1 MIHARAT
8 SRRSATILAL
18 ALSGVA
24 AGASAAGAAQA
35 IGAAPADKP
44 GTVEA
49 VVVTARRIA
58 EPLQKTPIS
67 ITAFTAHDLVVR
79 NVTDLSRIAAYTPN
93 LVFDRGTGD
102 TGSSNTAQI
111 FIRGIGQSDFLFT
124 TDPGVGVYIDGIY
137 LPTSVGALMNLDDVK
152 QVEVLKGPQG
162 TLFGQNTVGGAI
174 NITTRAPADRF
185 GGDAS
190 VTLGNYA
197 TRFFTGTVNLPLAS
211 DLLTSLSFSSQN
223 ENGYVKRP
231 SDNSTEG
238 DVDEQ
243 VVRGQVL
250 WTPTSDFSLRLIGDY
265 TQERE
270 HAIPEVELGV
280 NTSAPVL
287 SLWNALVGGPAGT
300 PYTPASISPDP
311 NVDFGTGP
319 NYSDL
324 TVWGVS
330 ATASWRLGNATLKSI
345 SSFRRQ
351 DAAFGIDTDHSAV
364 TYVFQTVADR
374 QDQFS
379 QEFQLLGSAFGD
391 RLNYVFGMTYF
402 HLSGVDHYHL
412 DIAPGLFPIIG
423 LDINELILTQL
434 DSSSY
439 SGYGHVDYKLTS
451 KLSVSAGLRYSY
463 VHKTLHEDLQLL
475 ASDVTKFDVNPS
487 DNWNA
492 LTPQFGLQYQ
502 WTPNAMT
509 YVSAARGFKAGG
521 FNGRAA
527 TTFIAETPFNP
538 EYVWTYEAGFKT
550 EWFDRRALLNG
561 AAFYSSYTNLQLTTV
576 VPDPTSG
583 GGVAAIVQNA
593 GAARIDGF
601 ELDAIAVPVRN
612 LNVNLDVGYLD
623 SKYTSLNP
631 NVQGIT
637 LSSKLPKTPKWTVT
651 VGADY
656 TWLLPRGEL
665 TLRSD
670 YSFRSTVQEVANN
683 DPLLVQ
689 SGFGVL
695 SANLRYRP
703 AGASWS
709 VSAYGTNITN
719 TRYMTNGLTAFNSL
733 GIAGATY
740 GHPREYGARLDFRF

>member
-1 MIHARAT
+1 MTIVKPT
-8 SRRSATILAL
+8 SRRAAMTLAL
-18 ALSGVA
+18 ALSGIAV
-24 AGASAAGAAQA
+24 GAQAAGAAEA
-35 IGAAPADKP
+35 IGATSADNP
-44 GTVEA
+44 NTVEA

-58 EPLQKTPIS
+58 EPIQKTPIS

-137 LPTSVGALMNLDDVK
+137 LPTSIGAVMDLDDVQ

-174 NITTRAPADRF
+174 NITTREPTEQF
-185 GGDAS
+185 GGDGS

-197 TRFFTGTVNLPLAS
+197 TRFFTGTVNVPLAP
-211 DLLTSLSFSSQN
+211 DLLSSLSFSSRN

-238 DVDEQ
+238 DVDSQ
-243 VVRGQVL
+243 VVRGQIL
-250 WTPTSDFSLRLIGDY
+250 WTPASDFTLRLIGDY
-265 TQERE
+265 TQQRE

-280 NTSAPVL
+280 NTAAPVL
-287 SLWNALVGGPAGT
+287 GLWNALVGGPAGA
-300 PYTPASISPDP
+300 PYTAASISPDP

-324 TVWGVS
+324 TVSGIS
-330 ATASWRLGNATLKSI
+330 ATAAWRLGNATLKSI
-345 SSFRRQ
+345 TSYRRQ
-351 DAAFGIDTDHSAV
+351 DAQFGIDTDHSAE

-379 QEFQLLGSAFGD
+379 QEVQFLGSALDD
-391 RLNYVFGMTYF
+391 RLNYVFGLTYF
-402 HLSGVDHYHL
+402 HLNGLDNYHL
-412 DIAPGLFPIIG
+412 DIAPGLYQIIG
-423 LDINELILTQL
+423 LDINELIFTHL

-451 KLSVSAGLRYSY
+451 KLSVSAGVRYSD
-463 VHKTLHEDLQLL
+463 VSKALHEDLQLL
-475 ASDVTKFDVNPS
+475 ASNVTKFDVTPA
-487 DNWNA
+487 DKWHA

-502 WTPNAMT
+502 WTPDAMT
-509 YVSAARGFKAGG
+509 YVSASRGFKAGG

-527 TTFIAETPFNP
+527 TSFIASTPFNP

-550 EWFDRRALLNG
+550 EWFDKRALVNG
-561 AAFYSSYTNLQLTTV
+561 AAFYSDYTNLQLTTV

-601 ELDAIAVPVRN
+601 ELDVVAVPVRN

-637 LSSKLPKTPKWTVT
+637 LSSKLPKTPKWTAS

-656 TWLLPRGEL
+656 TWLLPSGEL

-670 YSFRSTVQEVANN
+670 FSFRSTVQEVANN

-703 AGASWS
+703 TGANWS
-709 VSAYGTNITN
+709 VSAYGANLTD
-719 TRYMTNGLTAFNSL
+719 TRYMTNGLTALSSL

-740 GHPREYGARLDFRF
+740 GRPREYGARLDFKF